1 MNRSVME
8 DQNIF
13 RDMLLSQKMIT
24 ESYNTFANESLTP
37 ALRDELLCL
46 LNDEHKMEAEI
57 FDEIRGRGW
66 YPTAAAD
73 PDKASQ
79 ILKKYQK

>member
-1 MNRSVME
+1 MNRSGME

-37 ALRDELLCL
+37 ALRDELLNL
-46 LNDEHKMEAEI
+46 LNDEHKMESEI
-57 FDEIRGRGW
+57 FD
-66 YPTAAAD
+66 
-73 PDKASQ
+73 
-79 ILKKYQK
+79 

>member
-57 FDEIRGRGW
+57 FERPRMVSHSGCG
-66 YPTAAAD
+66 
-73 PDKASQ
+73 S
-79 ILKKYQK
+79 